1 MLRMKNPPLPALLV
15 LVWAALSLA
24 APGKAVGYDSPN
36 FEVDVFSRDG
46 IFLPE
51 DQKTSLLEALAAI
64 ASNFSSS
71 NRVDDD
77 LREKALGLALRI
89 DPMHYHSRL
98 AHRAL
103 SEGKAPNATTYFD
116 SLSVVSET
124 LWNLASQLSKPPFEP
139 EQRRLAPFL
148 MELSLLTHPEP
159 DDERL
164 ATFAASFTGK
174 DLPWGKFITL
184 QPDDSRS
191 TGRAR
196 YLHQEGLALLA
207 KQEKRESRSA
217 LAAAGPGSTDA
228 MPDKPADDT
237 PAPGRPGPMEPVIAT
252 LNAVR
257 QIEAV
262 ESTSAVG
269 VVKLTIRSPLGRTE
283 REILELQVG
292 SGTASIP
299 LVASRGSLPLTGL
312 EIPAPLATSR
322 NWSWPAA
329 AIGEL
334 AFSTAAEPP
343 GPPRLTRTGILL
355 PGVVLIDSILRKVPV
370 NDQMILSGKI
380 DPVSFEVSLPDDAV
394 PTIEA
399 AAAGMRGKYLLLPA
413 SAGDELIAYL
423 VKSGQLGLLFTNEIL
438 SYTSLDEAIAYM
450 TSPTPATL
458 SSASVVFRE
467 IEAVSARMPLTDLAR
482 NAKVMERLES
492 ILATTPGHLSARA
505 MLEFGRRPESTE
517 MRLSLSARRVNEIV
531 LPLFEVDSP
540 SVDLNSLIQNVEPAK
555 LELTRLRTEVPSEV
569 RDFHAAG
576 EDFLEAC
583 ELYLDLTNKGTALAL
598 QRLRE
603 SREALAAFQALG
615 SGLGMSYPTSKD
627 E

>member
-1 MLRMKNPPLPALLV
+1 MKNPLLPALLL
-15 LVWAALSLA
+15 LVGAALSLA
-24 APGKAVGYDSPN
+24 APGKAIAYDSPN
-36 FEVDVFSRDG
+36 FDVDVFSRDG
-46 IFLPE
+46 IFLPG

-64 ASNFSSS
+64 ASNFSTS

-89 DPMHYHSRL
+89 DPLHYHSRL

-103 SEGKAPNATTYFD
+103 AAGEAPKATTYFD

-124 LWNLASQLSKPPFEP
+124 LWNLASQLSKAPFEP

-159 DDERL
+159 NDERL

-184 QPDDSRS
+184 QPGDNKS

-207 KQEKRESRSA
+207 KREKRGNKTA
-217 LAAAGPGSTDA
+217 LAAAGPGPGSTDT
-228 MPDKPADDT
+228 MPDKPADVAPD
-237 PAPGRPGPMEPVIAT
+237 PGRPGPMEPVIAT

-262 ESTSAVG
+262 ESRSAAG
-269 VVKLTIRSPLGRTE
+269 VVKLTLRSPLGRTE
-283 REILELQVG
+283 REMLESQVG
-292 SGTASIP
+292 SGTAAIP
-299 LVASRGSLPLTGL
+299 LIASRESLPLTGL
-312 EIPAPLATSR
+312 EIPAPLAASR

-343 GPPRLTRTGILL
+343 GPARLTRTGMLL
-355 PGVVLIDSILRKVPV
+355 PGVVLIDSVLRKVPV
-370 NDQMILSGKI
+370 NDQMILSGRI
-380 DPVSFEVSLPDDAV
+380 DPVSYEASLPDDAV

-413 SAGDELIAYL
+413 TATDPLITYL
-423 VKSGQLGLLFTNEIL
+423 VKSGQLGILFTNELI
-438 SYTSLDEAIAYM
+438 SYQSLDEAIAYM
-450 TSPTPATL
+450 TTPTPATL
-458 SSASVVFRE
+458 SNASVVFRE
-467 IEAVSARMPLTDLAR
+467 IEAVSDRMPLTDLAR

-517 MRLSLSARRVNEIV
+517 MRLSLSAGRVNAIV
-531 LPLFEVDSP
+531 LPLFEFDSP
-540 SVDLNSLIQNVEPAK
+540 VVDLNALASKIDPAK
-555 LELTRLRTEVPSEV
+555 LELSRLRTEIPVEV
-569 RDFHAAG
+569 RDFHSAG
-576 EDFLEAC
+576 ENFLEAC

-598 QRLRE
+598 QRM
-603 SREALAAFQALG
+603 REAKEKRAAFQALG
-615 SGLGMSYPTSKD
+615 QSLGLTYSDAED